1 MSTREITL
9 RIAGIEGIHL
19 DNLLAQL
26 TAAIAASEEKPDP
39 AVARFTPTPY
49 PEDPAAAEEFTTAT
63 RDELLDRRAAD
74 AAVVRE
80 ALAPHLPTDD
90 ESGDEPPEH
99 IDIIIRHR
107 DLDAWLRA
115 LNALRLVIATRL
127 GITTDE
133 IPGDSADPRSAVY
146 DWLAY
151 RLDRLIAIA
160 DATDEAEDGS

>member
-1 MSTREITL
+1 MSTRDLTL
-9 RIAGIEGIHL
+9 RLSSIECLHL
-19 DNLLAQL
+19 DDLLAQL

-49 PEDPAAAEEFTTAT
+49 PEDPAAAEEFTAAT
-63 RDELLDRRAAD
+63 RDELLDRRTAD
-74 AAVVRE
+74 AAIVRE
-80 ALAPHLPTDD
+80 ALAPLLPAD
-90 ESGDEPPEH
+90 EGPGDEPPEN

-115 LNALRLVIATRL
+115 LNSLRLVIATRL

-133 IPGDSADPRSAVY
+133 VAGDSADPRFAVY

-151 RLDRLIAIA
+151 RLDELIAIA
-160 DATDEAEDGS
+160 DAAEEADEES